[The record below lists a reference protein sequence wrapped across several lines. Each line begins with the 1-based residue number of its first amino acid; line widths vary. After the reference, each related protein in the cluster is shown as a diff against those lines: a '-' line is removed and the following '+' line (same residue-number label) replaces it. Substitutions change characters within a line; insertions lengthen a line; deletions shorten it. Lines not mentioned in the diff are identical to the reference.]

1 MKLEQMDVQIGK
13 DLVGNSQRCFVALE
27 PSATYRNFD
36 EAKSMVEAVSNAGA
50 QAIKFQTF
58 LPGDVTVARQIL
70 VLFVGVQIPVGQP
83 LFFC

>member
-1 MKLEQMDVQIGK
+1 MRLEQMDVQIGK

-36 EAKSMVEAVSNAGA
+36 EAKSMVDAVSNAGA

-58 LPGDVTVARQIL
+58 LPGDVVGNPAGNLRHTFSY
-70 VLFVGVQIPVGQP
+70 LFPAA
-83 LFFC
+83 LK